1 MEEAQGNEKGTVIA
15 VGLIKTGVRSRN
27 KRLKSLIICTLI
39 L

>member
-27 KRLKSLIICTLI
+27 KRLNHLICTLI
-39 L
+39 V